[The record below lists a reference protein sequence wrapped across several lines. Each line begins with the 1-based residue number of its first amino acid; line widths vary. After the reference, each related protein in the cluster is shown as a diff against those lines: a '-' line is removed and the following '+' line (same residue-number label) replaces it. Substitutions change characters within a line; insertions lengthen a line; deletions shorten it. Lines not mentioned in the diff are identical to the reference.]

1 MKKCVIITGASSGIG
16 ESLVKEF
23 AKNNYNI
30 VAVGRN
36 TDRTQASITG
46 LKNAK
51 AWIGDITSSKACDEI
66 AAFALMEFGR
76 IDTLINNAGIIF
88 RCTTMTTTDQQWTE
102 TIATNLT
109 APFFLSRAA
118 LPELIKNKGS
128 IINIASD
135 WGLIG
140 GTAALA
146 YCASKGGLVLMTK
159 AMALDHAREGVRVN
173 AICPG
178 DVDTPM
184 LNKEAAQRG
193 VNYDEAMANNNSDSP
208 TGRITMPS
216 EVAALAYYLAS
227 NAAAQITG
235 TTISIDGGNTA

>member
-16 ESLVKEF
+16 MSLVKTF
-23 AKNNYNI
+23 SANGYNI
-30 VAVGRN
+30 LAVGR
-36 TDRTQASITG
+36 DVKRTNDAILNAPS
-46 LKNAK
+46 AK
-51 AWIGDITSSKACDEI
+51 AWIGDITTSKSCNDI
-66 AAFALMEFGR
+66 INFALKTFGR

-88 RCTTMTTTDQQWTE
+88 RYDATNTSDQHWNE
-102 TIATNLT
+102 TISTNLS
-109 APFFLSRAA
+109 APFYLSRAA
-118 LPELIKNKGS
+118 LPALIKNKGS

-135 WGLIG
+135 WGLKG
-140 GTAALA
+140 GKNALA

-159 AMALDHAREGVRVN
+159 AMALDHAADGVRIN

-184 LNKEAAQRG
+184 LQIEAKQRS
-193 VNYDEAMANNNSDSP
+193 VDYAEAMISNNLDSP

-216 EVAALAYYLAS
+216 EVAELAYYLS
-227 NAAAQITG
+227 SDIAAQITG